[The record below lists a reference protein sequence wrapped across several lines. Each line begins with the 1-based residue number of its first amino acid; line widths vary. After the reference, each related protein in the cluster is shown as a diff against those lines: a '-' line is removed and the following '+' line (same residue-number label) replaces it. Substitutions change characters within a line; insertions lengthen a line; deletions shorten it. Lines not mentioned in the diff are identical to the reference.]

1 VRLRLTVVGV
11 GLLLACGNQPPPC
24 PAAPEILPSAGNG
37 AAQTGL
43 LVPQAEEQFLTIPAA
58 RDYVEYRF
66 KRGGISYTAR
76 YALSNVPPPP
86 ALQFVFVRRPRPLPE
101 CAALTGRGPI
111 IDAIEVRRGGSVV
124 SSGENAYE
132 AVARCPGQGL
142 TDKAPAALNGPPDGN
157 GASLGDAEYGW
168 RLAGRVTLQSNDE
181 VTVTVLDAGAESF
194 EIFAGSGQTEQTLR
208 LGALDGSGTV
218 RVP

>member
-1 VRLRLTVVGV
+1 MTLRFAVVGV

-24 PAAPEILPSAGNG
+24 PPVPEILPSAGNG
-37 AAQTGL
+37 AAQSGL
-43 LVPQAEEQFLTIPAA
+43 LVPEADQQFLTIPAA

-76 YALSNVPPPP
+76 YALSRDPPPP
-86 ALQFVFVRRPRPLPE
+86 VLRFVFLRRPRPLPE
-101 CAALTGRGPI
+101 CASLTGRGPI
-111 IDAIEVRRGGSVV
+111 IDAIEIRRSGSVV

-132 AVARCPGQGL
+132 SLARCPGQGL
-142 TDKAPAALNGPPDGN
+142 TDKAPTALNGPPDGD

-168 RLAGRVTLQSNDE
+168 RLAGKVTLEPNDE

-194 EIFAGSGQTEQTLR
+194 ENLR
-208 LGALDGSGTV
+208 
-218 RVP
+218 RIR